1 MTVRRTYR
9 NVKAFYHE
17 FRRAIFDA
25 DAKPVQAFYWGVY
38 KQRTSR
44 WIKGCNCSIG
54 YMGNENG
61 RVYGKTIP
69 YLAKTC
75 LQRTGLPELI
85 HANMKTDPEKYLVV
99 LKRMPN
105 LEQLTKAG
113 LFRLAVECTKD
124 YYNIEFNFSDNT
136 RAERSCTKTR
146 PEPTGTCTTAE
157 ESGRACVPGMA
168 AI

>member
-1 MTVRRTYR
+1 MQPYPDGFVIREFWAERTHDKEKYR
-9 NVKAFYHE
+9 NIKAFYHE

-44 WIKGCNCSIG
+44 WIKGYNCSIG

-124 YYNIEFNFSDNT
+124 YYKLSSIFQTIIKNVKE
-136 RAERSCTKTR
+136 AERW
-146 PEPTGTCTTAE
+146 
-157 ESGRACVPGMA
+157 
-168 AI
+168 

>member
-1 MTVRRTYR
+1 MALPTREG
-9 NVKAFYHE
+9 F
-17 FRRAIFDA
+17 FFDA

-44 WIKGCNCSIG
+44 WIKGYNCSIG

-99 LKRMPN
+99 DIMI
-105 LEQLTKAG
+105 T
-113 LFRLAVECTKD
+113 LFFEIV
-124 YYNIEFNFSDNT
+124 IELL
-136 RAERSCTKTR
+136 
-146 PEPTGTCTTAE
+146 
-157 ESGRACVPGMA
+157 V
-168 AI
+168 